1 MAPVPRCCLQL
12 LARQSESP
20 QNAPCPAPL
29 PIVGVGPSPPPC
41 LSFPPQNES
50 GGVQP
55 AALFRARVAVWV
67 LTPWWDQDPLLL
79 GAAHPPTVS
88 SGSDLNQGAARECE
102 EEEEEEGS
110 VPHPSPRVLFLWEQG
125 CSLAALVPF
134 GGGCWPSKCRT
145 MSKYAAVIWGL
156 SVPQF
161 PQLPVL
167 CRRRL
172 IPESHH
178 PAGFRGRALL
188 EAPVSFLPG
197 SWLRP
202 ALSYRHR
209 APQGPCMFHR
219 GPLRTLP
226 LNTPVVR
233 VAGVAMP
240 SYTGP
245 LRRCHRLAIPLSD
258 VFYYPK
264 MDLELIFLTCFKHL
278 YKSPGPAAAGFSCRA
293 ARGRR
298 RLLCLGPG
306 VDFFWR
312 AKGFSQRWLWVRC
325 ATVVLAPHALAA
337 ASHPPP

>member
-1 MAPVPRCCLQL
+1 MRLVLCR
-12 LARQSESP
+12 
-20 QNAPCPAPL
+20 
-29 PIVGVGPSPPPC
+29 C
-41 LSFPPQNES
+41 LSWGSGCPLLPASVSPPPQNEP

-55 AALFRARVAVWV
+55 TALFRARVAVWV

-88 SGSDLNQGAARECE
+88 SGSDLNQGAARES
-102 EEEEEEGS
+102 EEEEEGS

-125 CSLAALVPF
+125 CSLAAPLPF

-145 MSKYAAVIWGL
+145 MSKYAVVTRGL

-161 PQLPVL
+161 PQPQVL
-167 CRRRL
+167 CCRRL

-178 PAGFRGRALL
+178 PAGFPGRDLL

-197 SWLRP
+197 SQLRP
-202 ALSYRHR
+202 AISYRHG
-209 APQGPCMFHR
+209 APQGPCTFHR

-233 VAGVAMP
+233 VAGAGMP

-245 LRRCHRLAIPLSD
+245 LCWCHHLAVPLSD

-264 MDLELIFLTCFKHL
+264 MDLELIFPTCFKRL
-278 YKSPGPAAAGFSCRA
+278 YKSPGPTAAGFSCRA

-298 RLLCLGPG
+298 RLLRLGPG
-306 VDFFWR
+306 VDFFWQR
-312 AKGFSQRWLWVRC
+312 EGFSQHWLWVRH

-337 ASHPPP
+337 ASRPPP